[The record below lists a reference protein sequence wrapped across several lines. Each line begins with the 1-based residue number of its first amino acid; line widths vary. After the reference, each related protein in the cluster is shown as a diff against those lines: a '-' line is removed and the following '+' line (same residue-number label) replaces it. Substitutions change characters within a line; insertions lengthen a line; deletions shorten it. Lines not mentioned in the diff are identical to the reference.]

1 MTNLI
6 AGLSD
11 GSVVHMMKSK
21 GQVLPHT
28 ADDSPENAGSQ
39 QTEEQLRQAGGNQRK
54 VTTNIPAIDNLME
67 RLGPGNRLERVMDA
81 NPEIMAL
88 LKNPE
93 QMQEMM
99 NIAINP
105 ELRLEYMRNMDR
117 ALSNIEAI
125 PGGYNALASMMSDV
139 SEAPESSEGIS
150 NERQNS
156 KNPFLRLFKQTGS
169 VNENP
174 IPNPWRSPSAPTVS
188 ARPSIRSEEEITSV
202 VERLFSEER
211 VGDLISA
218 MEDPNRRLR
227 ASESTSEDSERV
239 ILESTLTAD
248 NMRVLSRVL
257 TNPQFRSM
265 LVRQV
270 LEGSESTGITDDM
283 LVSMLDSI
291 LSQDDPISEVLSD
304 EEGEEPQIS
313 EEEMLKKIQVL
324 NDMGFC
330 DEEANRDALESSG
343 GDVDA
348 AVERLLN
355 M

>member
-1 MTNLI
+1 MEIFVKQMGSKNADRLQFRLEPSENIGSLRKQIAEKLAISEDCIKLI
-6 AGLSD
+6 HKGHFLKDGMDIENCGLSD

-39 QTEEQLRQAGGNQRK
+39 QTEEQLRQAGGSQRK
-54 VTTNIPAIDNLME
+54 VTTNIPVIDNLME
-67 RLGPGNRLERVMDA
+67 RLGPGNRVERMMDA
-81 NPEIMAL
+81 NPEIIAL

-125 PGGYNALASMMSDV
+125 PGGYNALASMMMSDV

-188 ARPSIRSEEEITSV
+188 ARPSIRSEEEIISV

-227 ASESTSEDSERV
+227 ALESTSEDSERV
-239 ILESTLTAD
+239 ILESTLTA
-248 NMRVLSRVL
+248 
-257 TNPQFRSM
+257 
-265 LVRQV
+265 
-270 LEGSESTGITDDM
+270 G
-283 LVSMLDSI
+283 
-291 LSQDDPISEVLSD
+291 
-304 EEGEEPQIS
+304 
-313 EEEMLKKIQVL
+313 
-324 NDMGFC
+324 
-330 DEEANRDALESSG
+330 
-343 GDVDA
+343 
-348 AVERLLN
+348 
-355 M
+355 